1 MKKIFL
7 IYLLFF
13 FTIQAFP
20 EKTSLKFNPWELIIY
35 RPENSEDLNQI
46 RCFLK
51 IQDENG
57 NDITKSEK
65 VKICY
70 EWVSIPG
77 KAYYFKNKIYLS
89 GGMAIHLNLKPGK
102 YNFSVYTPKEEQFYS
117 TIPNKNQWESNIFS
131 YSTENPLKVI
141 FVYPEANEN
150 GFYTE
155 TWKIDYKA
163 PKFWK
168 FTKPSQKN

>member
-13 FTIQAFP
+13 FTIQVFP

-57 NDITKSEK
+57 NDITISEK

-150 GFYTE
+150 GFYTG

-168 FTKPSQKN
+168 FTKPAKQN

>member
-77 KAYYFKNKIYLS
+77 KAYYFKNKIYL
-89 GGMAIHLNLKPGK
+89 
-102 YNFSVYTPKEEQFYS
+102 
-117 TIPNKNQWESNIFS
+117 
-131 YSTENPLKVI
+131 
-141 FVYPEANEN
+141 
-150 GFYTE
+150 
-155 TWKIDYKA
+155 
-163 PKFWK
+163 
-168 FTKPSQKN
+168 